1 VEKLTAQ
8 KAAFD
13 EDLTN
18 DRVGEAAIDAMGRI
32 HLSFV
37 SHRKITVGEAV
48 VAKVANG
55 KFQGILNLAGDE
67 WEFEMTR
74 R

>member
-1 VEKLTAQ
+1 
-8 KAAFD
+8 
-13 EDLTN
+13 
-18 DRVGEAAIDAMGRI
+18 VGEAAIDAMGRV

-37 SHRKITVGEAV
+37 GHRKITVGEAL

-55 KFQGILNLAGDE
+55 KFQGTLNLAGDE